1 MRYLFTNIDK
11 NMMKD
16 ILNDYK
22 LSCIFD
28 ELSWILDF
36 EWKSFDKIR
45 GLNGRATCQ
54 DSPKEFFIMRLAQYL
69 AYNEKVIN
77 YLYKDLKNAEK
88 NDFNPIFDKYARM
101 MEFTDKYKF
110 EIIKENL
117 EDLSPVKIH
126 LLEKIKNIL
135 NSKSIDTPKELEK
148 IRPRESEYKKISS
161 YDYYIAEISFLSL
174 KTLWAIEEMI
184 NHPSFNLE
192 ENIYENTK
200 YLFKRLNIKE

>member
-1 MRYLFTNIDK
+1 MRYLFKNIDK
-11 NMMKD
+11 NLMKD

-45 GLNGRATCQ
+45 GLNGRAICQ

-77 YLYKDLKNAEK
+77 YLYEDLKKAEK

-101 MEFTDKYKF
+101 MEFTDKDKF

-135 NSKSIDTPKELEK
+135 KSKSTDTPKELEK
-148 IRPRESEYKKISS
+148 IRPRESEDKKISS
-161 YDYYIAEISFLSL
+161 YDYYIAEISSLSL

-184 NHPSFNLE
+184 NHPPFNLE
-192 ENIYENTK
+192 ENIYDNTK
-200 YLFKRLNIKE
+200 YLFERLNIKE